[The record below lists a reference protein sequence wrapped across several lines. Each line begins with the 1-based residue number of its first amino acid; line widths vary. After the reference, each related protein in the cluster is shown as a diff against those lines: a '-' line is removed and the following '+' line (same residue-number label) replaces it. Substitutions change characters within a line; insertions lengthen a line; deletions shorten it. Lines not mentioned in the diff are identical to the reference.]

1 MDLRN
6 IRSFVAVYEEGSIN
20 RAAMRLNCAQPSL
33 SLQLRNLEARLSIVL
48 FERHAR
54 GVRPTPAAV
63 QFYQHSITILGE
75 VKNAEQHMRSWA
87 KEISGSLT
95 VGLISTVTK
104 SVLPQVLTDFTEN
117 FPHVDI
123 RIVEGYSGTLT
134 DWVISGELD
143 FAIVNDP
150 QIQDGLSLKAL
161 STEEL
166 VVTSGPN
173 SNLIHLKPISLK
185 NIPARKWV
193 IPSEQHSLRGI
204 LKRYNLSGDIA
215 VDRLLEMDGL
225 FGALEFIHKS
235 DWAGIFPISTIID
248 EMHTGRFT
256 INPILNPSMT
266 IDFYLINQKQ
276 RPLNQA
282 ANVLVD
288 NLQTALKITAESW
301 SKSEKYN

>member
-54 GVRPTPAAV
+54 GVRPTPAAM
-63 QFYQHSITILGE
+63 QFYQHCISILGE
-75 VKNAEQHMRSWA
+75 VKNAEQHMRNWS
-87 KEISGSLT
+87 KEISGALT

-104 SVLPQVLTDFTEN
+104 SVLPQVLTNFTES

-150 QIQDGLSLKAL
+150 QIQDALSLKAL

-173 SNLIHLKPISLK
+173 SNLTHLKPISLL
-185 NIPARKWV
+185 NISPRKWV

-204 LKRYNLSGDIA
+204 LNRYNLSGDIA
-215 VDRLLEMDGL
+215 IDRMLEMDGL

-235 DWAGIFPISTIID
+235 DWTGIFPISTIID
-248 EMHTGRFT
+248 EIDTGRFT
-256 INPILNPSMT
+256 INPILKPSMT
-266 IDFYLINQKQ
+266 IDFYLIHQKQ
-276 RPLNQA
+276 RPLNKA
-282 ANVLVD
+282 ADILVD
-288 NLQTALKITAESW
+288 NLQSALKITAESW
-301 SKSEKYN
+301 SKSEQNS

>member
-6 IRSFVAVYEEGSIN
+6 IRSFVAIYEEGSIN
-20 RAAMRLNCAQPSL
+20 RAAMRLSVAQPSL
-33 SLQLRNLEARLSIVL
+33 SLQVRNLEERLSIVL

-54 GVRPTPAAV
+54 GVRPTPAAI
-63 QFYQHSITILGE
+63 QFYQHCISILGE
-75 VKNAEQHMRSWA
+75 VKKAEQDMQNWA
-87 KEISGSLT
+87 KNISGSLT

-104 SVLPQVLTDFTEN
+104 SVLPQVLTDFTDSY
-117 FPHVDI
+117 PHVEI

-134 DWVISGELD
+134 DWIISGELD

-161 STEEL
+161 STEQL
-166 VVTSGPN
+166 VVTSGPK
-173 SNLIHLKPISLK
+173 SNLIHLQPVSLK
-185 NIPARKWV
+185 SIPPRKWV
-193 IPSEQHSLRGI
+193 IPSEHHSLRGV

-235 DWAGIFPISTIID
+235 DWTGIFPVSTIID
-248 EMHTGRFT
+248 EIDTGRFT
-256 INPILNPSMT
+256 INPILKPSMT

-276 RPLNQA
+276 KPLNKA
-282 ANVLVD
+282 ANTLVD
-288 NLQTALKITAESW
+288 NLQKALKITSDSW
-301 SKSEKYN
+301 SKLDFK